1 MNVLYMF
8 AFHIGNVPSKVSSVW
23 HHSTKDLFSPCL
35 MKLSRIAFHIK
46 QCNIVALAACFFALL
61 SGCASGPDLR
71 PLHVASDAA
80 ATAITGLYQATERTI
95 EREVRARWAVCD
107 KLSDIDS
114 RIECRKTAVT
124 VQFESTLA
132 LRKKLDQATNAHR
145 VLAAALETAEACKIA
160 RDVQCQAKAI
170 DSALAVYPDVKK
182 LILELSK

>member
-1 MNVLYMF
+1 MRHIEVSAEEYFDWIQWLLF
-8 AFHIGNVPSKVSSVW
+8 AAV
-23 HHSTKDLFSPCL
+23 
-35 MKLSRIAFHIK
+35 
-46 QCNIVALAACFFALL
+46 ALL
-61 SGCASGPDLR
+61 SGCASAPDLR

-107 KLSDIDS
+107 KLSDLDS
-114 RIECRKTAVT
+114 RIECRKNAVT
-124 VQFESTLA
+124 IQFESTLT

-160 RDVQCQAKAI
+160 RDVQCQTKAI